1 MKQQFGFNR
10 DLWILRRKNA
20 LLVGGTVAVL
30 STMGRE
36 SLCVLT
42 LSIFHVKNV
51 RLSEGRENTVCVD
64 EEGQE
69 AKQCQ
74 SHQRHRTI
82 SLEEISQL
90 SSMTT
95 ATYNHFQTFFTCTGV
110 CYSQVHSCRISLWPR
125 RDDLHIQW
133 SAQRVTRIAA

>member
-1 MKQQFGFNR
+1 MKQQLGFNR

-20 LLVGGTVAVL
+20 LLVGGTAAIL
-30 STMGRE
+30 SMMGRE
-36 SLCVLT
+36 SLFVLT
-42 LSIFHVKNV
+42 FSTFHVKNV

-95 ATYNHFQTFFTCTGV
+95 ATYNHFQVFFTCISV
-110 CYSQVHSCRISLWPR
+110 CYP
-125 RDDLHIQW
+125 
-133 SAQRVTRIAA
+133 

>member
-20 LLVGGTVAVL
+20 LLVGGTVAVF

-36 SLCVLT
+36 RLFVLT
-42 LSIFHVKNV
+42 LPIFHVKSV

-69 AKQCQ
+69 AKRCQ
-74 SHQRHRTI
+74 SHQRHRT
-82 SLEEISQL
+82 
-90 SSMTT
+90 M
-95 ATYNHFQTFFTCTGV
+95 
-110 CYSQVHSCRISLWPR
+110 
-125 RDDLHIQW
+125 
-133 SAQRVTRIAA
+133 